1 MAGKR
6 KNKSKRK
13 YYPKKRTFRE
23 AFGTSVIENSPKIK
37 NHYNK
42 EVEINDELKQTK
54 IILNLESKE
63 NNCIISKYPEKNLNQ
78 DVQYEPRENNTNIIS
93 VHSKF
98 NQIILE
104 GDKILIKKESLE
116 SKQYY
121 ENHFSNIREIFG
133 DGNFLY
139 HAISYHLTDS

>member
-1 MAGKR
+1 MSGKR
-6 KNKSKRK
+6 ESKSKRK
-13 YYPKKRTFRE
+13 YCIKKSTFRE
-23 AFGTSVIENSPKIK
+23 AFGTSIIENSPKIK

-42 EVEINDELKQTK
+42 EVEINDELKNN
-54 IILNLESKE
+54 IILNLECKE
-63 NNCIISKYPEKNLNQ
+63 NNCIINKYPEKNLNQ
-78 DVQYEPRENNTNIIS
+78 DVKYEPRENNTNIIS

-104 GDKILIKKESLE
+104 GDKILIKKESPE